1 MPGHLLVIE
10 DNSADQRLIAEV
22 LRAQGHTMEI
32 ASTIQ
37 EGFQQLTR
45 DDFDLILTALNLQ
58 DDGGLEFLNQLRV
71 RAHTTEVIVLTRHW
85 EPDLAVRAFR
95 LGVFDVVKKGDVI
108 QEDGECALTLL
119 VDEAIQR
126 RQVRRSRA
134 LYEASQLILETATP
148 EMLPQVVVEVGMRV
162 MQADD
167 ASLMLP
173 GPEGKLVVA
182 YSHTLSPE
190 VRSKV
195 VIGLGE
201 SVAGRVALD
210 GRPAVFS
217 EDLSQDP
224 RFQDKVGS
232 HRVRSSIVYPLFSG
246 DRLVGVLNL
255 NRIATET
262 PFRRSDTEVAAVLAS
277 QAVLAL
283 ENARLVREL
292 RGRIDDLEDTQARLV
307 SSERLAAIGQ
317 LAAGVAHEVTNPIAW
332 VVANLNHVS
341 EGLAVLKRL
350 GPLLDQ
356 DPFRPLLADW
366 EPGTSGKDLMQ
377 ELDLAVQDATE
388 GALRIRD
395 IAQDL
400 RVLSRTRHGQGYHF
414 DLNDA
419 VNSAIR
425 VSGPLLKP
433 QNIKLVS
440 ALGGKLP
447 VLGNPG
453 QVCQVFL
460 NLIANATQ
468 ATGTRCIDVRTERE
482 GKKAIV
488 TVTDD
493 GGGIDPQ
500 VLPHIFEPFFT
511 TKPPESGTGLG
522 LAISREIV
530 ILQGGELTVTHTN
543 ASGTCFQVALPMD
556 TPAVN
561 ASSEAG

>member
-1 MPGHLLVIE
+1 M
-10 DNSADQRLIAEV
+10 
-22 LRAQGHTMEI
+22 
-32 ASTIQ
+32 
-37 EGFQQLTR
+37 
-45 DDFDLILTALNLQ
+45 
-58 DDGGLEFLNQLRV
+58 
-71 RAHTTEVIVLTRHW
+71 
-85 EPDLAVRAFR
+85 
-95 LGVFDVVKKGDVI
+95 
-108 QEDGECALTLL
+108 
-119 VDEAIQR
+119 
-126 RQVRRSRA
+126 
-134 LYEASQLILETATP
+134 
-148 EMLPQVVVEVGMRV
+148 
-162 MQADD
+162 
-167 ASLMLP
+167 
-173 GPEGKLVVA
+173 
-182 YSHTLSPE
+182 
-190 VRSKV
+190 
-195 VIGLGE
+195 
-201 SVAGRVALD
+201 
-210 GRPAVFS
+210 
-217 EDLSQDP
+217 
-224 RFQDKVGS
+224 
-232 HRVRSSIVYPLFSG
+232 
-246 DRLVGVLNL
+246 GVLNL